1 LEKDMTVAE
10 HQETSDHQSLGGGP
24 LEPRAEQALSRPLT
38 SVRLR
43 WRWLT
48 GAFLLGL
55 LAGGLVT
62 GPTGYEAT
70 AVLRLVQTG
79 DDSLRVKQE
88 GQTVET
94 TAQSSA
100 VLKQA
105 VRGRGITV
113 PDLASRLTVAWQA
126 DSDIVNVTVKS
137 ADPGSAMRQAN
148 AVAGALGKVAA
159 RQSADEVDEISRAG
173 DDTLKTGKLRDKNAE
188 IQRKTQLGAAI
199 AAQQSDAVAKATA
212 VQLAGPARRA
222 EPTGLPR
229 TVGAALGGFSLL
241 ALAAAA
247 AMLLPFRR
255 RRVRTLG
262 DLASVVPGVPAR
274 SSRFAAGEVAGL
286 VVESH
291 SGDLVLLAMDGVDAA
306 IPFGMDVVERIRAR
320 GVSATLS
327 TEPDHDTQAQVP
339 GGLSAP
345 MTSIPGR
352 PMVTGTRLSPIGR
365 SVDLHP
371 SASDVAVRVT
381 LTTPDDAA
389 LATFDGQSHVL
400 VAVLARS
407 GQHRATE
414 IREATSRL
422 RYATPMVILSQ

>member
-1 LEKDMTVAE
+1 MTVTAR
-10 HQETSDHQSLGGGP
+10 QETWDHPSEGGWR
-24 LEPRAEQALSRPLT
+24 EPRAEQAVTRPLT

-43 WRWLT
+43 WRWVA
-48 GAFLLGL
+48 GAFMLGL
-55 LAGGLVT
+55 LAGGLVS

-70 AVLRLVQTG
+70 ANMRLVQTG

-113 PDLASRLTVAWQA
+113 QDLASRLKVVWQG
-126 DSDIVNVTVKS
+126 DTDIVNVTVRA

-148 AVAGALGKVAA
+148 AVAGALGKVAS
-159 RQSADEVDEISRAG
+159 RQSAAEVGDISRAG
-173 DDTLKTGKLRDKNAE
+173 DDTLKTGKLRDRNAE

-212 VQLAGPARRA
+212 VQLAGPARA
-222 EPTGLPR
+222 AKPTGLPR
-229 TVGAALGGFSLL
+229 PVGAALGGFSFL

-255 RRVRTLG
+255 RWVRTLR
-262 DLASVVPGVPAR
+262 DLDSVVPGVAGR
-274 SSRFAAGEVAGL
+274 TSQFAAGEVAGL
-286 VVESH
+286 VVDSH
-291 SGDLVLLAMDGVDAA
+291 TGDLVLLGMDGVDAA
-306 IPFGMDVVERIRAR
+306 IPFGMEVVERIRAR

-327 TEPDHDTQAQVP
+327 TEPDRDNQAQVP
-339 GGLSAP
+339 LGAPAP
-345 MTSIPGR
+345 MTTVPGR
-352 PMVTGTRLSPIGR
+352 PMVTGHRLNPNGAY
-365 SVDLHP
+365 VDADP
-371 SASDVAVRVT
+371 FSGDAAVRVT

-389 LATFDGQSHVL
+389 LATFDGQSHVF
-400 VAVLARS
+400 VAILARS
-407 GQHRATE
+407 GKHRAGE
-414 IREATSRL
+414 IRQAASRL
-422 RYATPMVILSQ
+422 RHATPMVILSP